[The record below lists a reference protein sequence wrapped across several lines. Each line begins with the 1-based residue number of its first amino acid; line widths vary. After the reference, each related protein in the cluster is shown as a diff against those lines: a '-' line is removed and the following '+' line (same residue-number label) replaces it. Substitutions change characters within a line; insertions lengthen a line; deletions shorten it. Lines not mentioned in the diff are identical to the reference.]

1 MEGFQDNQHEDWGLH
16 PHLEQATPTPVPSAL
31 LPTVL
36 QRLGLEGQSTL
47 SFEQAREDIRNP
59 DWQKRAAAVRTL
71 GKLNT
76 PEAQSLLLPAL
87 DDEDSSVRAA
97 ALHALGQNASSER
110 LFTALHDE
118 DWHVRETAIFIVGQH
133 KQKRLPDALALGL
146 RDTDVLVREA
156 AQMLQNR
163 QQTLQPLEQPPTNHR
178 IDLFAPPSPHS
189 HISGQQMSMQPQ
201 ERHQPHRSTSLF
213 SPFMQ
218 KKDRKLMRQE
228 QEQSFGQEPEQ
239 PSEYRSYDPYRN
251 GLSERWEKATSYPS
265 YRRPFRSRWYMLLG
279 MVIVFVIAGIIGWAV
294 AVITPFSRTNRI
306 IQVQGEQATALP
318 FYKSTVVPQKSD
330 TLYTY
335 LGHSGYVYAVA
346 WSPNGSRIASASADG
361 TVQVWDATTGATM
374 GANIVVHRGNLSSYS
389 ALAWSPDGKYIASS
403 SATDP
408 TVEIWNAA
416 TGATTATYQL
426 QGAAASVSHIGAALR
441 LSGGCG
447 TGVYQVAWSPDGTR
461 LALAGGYQTHGIVE
475 VLNALTGNILLTYTA
490 HASCVDALSWSHDGK
505 YIVTGSFDG
514 TVNVWDAATG
524 KTLYQYATTGTN
536 DIVESA
542 AWSPDDQRIALS
554 MQGQSI
560 GIWDP
565 FNNQKSQFTT
575 GPDVFQIA
583 WSPDGQRLAAVGPT
597 GDARIWNASTGANL
611 AAYNSNAPELFAVAW
626 SPDGRMLAAGG
637 MNDAVQIWQV

>member
-1 MEGFQDNQHEDWGLH
+1 MEGFQDKQHEGWGVH
-16 PHLEQATPTPVPSAL
+16 PHLEQATPTPVPSTL

-36 QRLGLEGQSTL
+36 QHLSLDGQSTL
-47 SFEQAREDIRNP
+47 SFEQARENIINP
-59 DWQKRAAAVRTL
+59 DWQKRVAAIRTL
-71 GKLNT
+71 SKLNT

-118 DWHVRETAIFIVGQH
+118 DWHVRETAIFLVGQH
-133 KQKRLPDALALGL
+133 KQKLLPDTLALGL
-146 RDTDVLVREA
+146 RDTDVAVREA
-156 AQMLQNR
+156 AQMMQNR
-163 QQTLQPLEQPPTNHR
+163 QHTLQPLEQQPTNHR

-189 HISGQQMSMQPQ
+189 RMPGQQMSMQPQ
-201 ERHQPHRSTSLF
+201 EKPQPHRPKTLF

-218 KKDRKLMRQE
+218 KKDKKLMRQE
-228 QEQSFGQEPEQ
+228 QEEEQSFGQESEQ
-239 PSEYRSYDPYRN
+239 LSEYRSYDPYRN
-251 GLSERWEKATSYPS
+251 GLSERWEKATSYPT
-265 YRRPFRSRWYMLLG
+265 YRRPFRPRWYILLG
-279 MVIVFVIAGIIGWAV
+279 MLILFVIAGMIGWVIAV
-294 AVITPFSRTNRI
+294 VTPFSRSSQA
-306 IQVQGEQATALP
+306 IQAQATPFP
-318 FYKSTVVPQKSD
+318 FYKATVVTQKSD
-330 TLYTY
+330 ALYTY

-374 GANIVVHRGNLSSYS
+374 GANVVVHRGNLSSYS

-426 QGAAASVSHIGAALR
+426 QGAAASVSHIGAALK

-490 HASCVDALSWSHDGK
+490 HASCVDALSWSHNGK

-514 TVNVWDAATG
+514 TANIWDAKTG

-536 DIVESA
+536 DIVENA
-542 AWSPDDQRIALS
+542 TWSPDDQRVALS
-554 MQGQSI
+554 ILGQGISV
-560 GIWDP
+560 WNP
-565 FNNQKSQFTT
+565 FHNQKTQFAT
-575 GPDVFQIA
+575 GTDVFQTA

-611 AAYNSNAPELFAVAW
+611 ATYHSNVPELFAVAW
-626 SPDGRMLAAGG
+626 SPDGHMLATGG